1 VTDDSI
7 PAEAGLL
14 SLTVHPHGPA
24 ALLVVEGRLDADSS
38 FLMAEVLQ
46 ALSVPGRRP
55 PLFRL
60 EVDLGRGILADGACL
75 APLARTR
82 ADLAARGGSLELR
95 RPSRPFRRALEA
107 LGLGSCIV
115 GPTLEVVGRLR

>member
-1 VTDDSI
+1 VTDDTTRVA
-7 PAEAGLL
+7 PGLL
-14 SLTVHPHGPA
+14 SLTVHPQGPA

-38 FLMAEVLQ
+38 ALLAEVLHVVI
-46 ALSVPGRRP
+46 VPGRRP

-75 APLARTR
+75 APLARAR
-82 ADLAARGGSLELR
+82 ADLAARGGTLELR
-95 RPSRPFRRALEA
+95 RPSRPFRRALES

-115 GPTLEVVGRLR
+115 GPALEVVGRRR